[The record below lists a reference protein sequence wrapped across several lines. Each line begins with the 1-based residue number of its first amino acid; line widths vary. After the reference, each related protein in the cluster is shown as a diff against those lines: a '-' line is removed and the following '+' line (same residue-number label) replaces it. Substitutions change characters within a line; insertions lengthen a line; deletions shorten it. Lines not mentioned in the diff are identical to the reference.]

1 MPLLPLAF
9 ANTSQQGLTMET
21 NSSWI
26 DISTDDGSFGAYLSL
41 PRGGHGPGIVLIQE
55 IFGVNQHIRNVA
67 DQYAADG
74 YVVLAPDMFWRE
86 APRVELGYDDAG
98 WKRAV
103 ELMQANDFAKAQ
115 TDIAATVRALRAM
128 PATSGEKIAALG
140 FCYGGRLSYHTAANG
155 LVDAAVAY
163 YGGGIQNA
171 LERASQVKVPML
183 LHFGGNDSHI
193 PVDAVKAVAE
203 AFDDNEQVTVHVYAG
218 AEHGFNCNHRGS
230 YNQRSAAQA
239 HGNTL
244 LFLGE
249 TL

>member
-1 MPLLPLAF
+1 
-9 ANTSQQGLTMET
+9 MET

-26 DISTDDGSFGAYLSL
+26 DITIGDGSFGAYLSL

-55 IFGVNQHIRNVA
+55 IFGVNQHIRNLA

-74 YVVLAPDMFWRE
+74 YVVLAPDLFWRHG
-86 APRVELGYDDAG
+86 ARIELGYDEAG
-98 WKRAV
+98 WQRAV
-103 ELMQANDFAKAQ
+103 ELMQATDFAKAQ
-115 TDIAATVRALRAM
+115 TDIAASVTALRAL
-128 PATSGEKIAALG
+128 PATSGEKVAALG
-140 FCYGGRLSYHTAANG
+140 YCFGGRLSYHTAANG

-171 LERASQVKVPML
+171 LDRADQIKVPMV
-183 LHFGGNDSHI
+183 LHFGGADSHI
-193 PVDAVKAVAE
+193 PVEAVKAIAE
-203 AFDDNEQVTVHVYAG
+203 RFDDNEQVAIHVYAG
-218 AEHGFNCNHRGS
+218 AEHGFNCNHRS
-230 YNQRSAAQA
+230 TYSQRAAAQA